1 MMMMMYMQDDLSIS
15 VTMEV
20 FRVVRDVS
28 VTDKWESIRRFME
41 TAKLAGAG
49 IFGGENEE
57 IVADL
62 EKHVRDRVVNIF
74 KDESLNV
81 EELIKHRL
89 INSMHKLWG

>member
-1 MMMMMYMQDDLSIS
+1 MMYMQDDLSIS

-89 INSMHKLWG
+89 INSMNKLWG